1 MDRQD
6 NYSYSY
12 GYRAARTELLELP
25 MPCPALPDGFDF
37 TDPDLLQ
44 ERVPHPEFAQ
54 LRQTEP
60 VRWIVQPPRIS
71 GFDDS
76 GYWAVTRHE
85 DVKYVSTHPELFSSN
100 LNTAV
105 IRFNE
110 TISRDQIEVQK
121 LIMLNMD
128 PPEHTRVRQ
137 IVQRGFTPRA
147 IRSLEDA
154 LRNRAGSI
162 VQTAL
167 ANAAPDGSFDFVTN
181 VAVELPLQAIA
192 ELIGVPQDD
201 RSKIFDWSNK
211 MAAYDDPEY
220 AITEEIGAEA
230 AMEIVSY
237 AMNLA
242 AARKECPAKDIVS
255 QLVAAEDE
263 GNLSSD
269 EFGFF
274 VILLAVAGN
283 ETTRNAITHGM
294 HAFLTHPEQ
303 WELFKRERP
312 ETTAEEIV
320 RWATPVVSFQRTAT
334 QDTEIGGVKIK
345 EGDRVGIFYSSANND
360 PEVFDE
366 PHRFDI
372 TRDPNPHLGFGGGG
386 PHFCLG
392 KSLAVLEINLIFN
405 AIADALPDLRLVSD
419 PRRLRSAWLN
429 GVKELQ
435 VSTG

>member
-1 MDRQD
+1 
-6 NYSYSY
+6 
-12 GYRAARTELLELP
+12 

-60 VRWIVQPPRIS
+60 VRWITQPPRIS

-110 TISRDQIEVQK
+110 SISRDQIEVQK
-121 LIMLNMD
+121 MIMLNMD

-162 VQTAL
+162 VETAR

-334 QDTEIGGVKIK
+334 QDTELGEAKIK
-345 EGDRVGIFYSSANND
+345 KGDRVGIFYSSANND

-366 PHRFDI
+366 PLRFDI

>member
-1 MDRQD
+1 
-6 NYSYSY
+6 
-12 GYRAARTELLELP
+12 

-60 VRWIVQPPRIS
+60 VRWIAQPPRIS

-76 GYWAVTRHE
+76 GYWAVTRHA

-154 LRNRAGSI
+154 LRNRASSI
-162 VQTAL
+162 VETAL
-167 ANAAPDGSFDFVTN
+167 ANAAADGSFDFVTN

-201 RSKIFDWSNK
+201 RTKIFDWSNK

-220 AITEEIGAEA
+220 AITEEVGAEA

-334 QDTEIGGVKIK
+334 QDTEIGDAKIK
-345 EGDRVGIFYSSANND
+345 QGDRVGIFYSSANND
-360 PEVFDE
+360 PEVFDDPLE
-366 PHRFDI
+366 FDI

>member
-1 MDRQD
+1 
-6 NYSYSY
+6 
-12 GYRAARTELLELP
+12 
-25 MPCPALPDGFDF
+25 MPCPALPEGFDL

-44 ERVPHPEFAQ
+44 DRVPFPEFAQ

-60 VRWIVQPPRIS
+60 VRWVAQPTGIS
-71 GFDDS
+71 GFEDS
-76 GYWAVTRHE
+76 GYWAVTRHA
-85 DVKYVSTHPELFSSN
+85 DVKYVSTRPELFSSN

-110 TISRDQIEVQK
+110 SISRDQIEVQK

-154 LRNRAGSI
+154 LRNRAASI
-162 VQTAL
+162 VETAL

-201 RSKIFDWSNK
+201 RTKIFDWSNK

-220 AITEEIGAEA
+220 AITEEVGAEA

-294 HAFLTHPEQ
+294 HAFLTNPDQ

-312 ETTAEEIV
+312 QTTAEEIV

-334 QDTEIGGVKIK
+334 QDTELGGAQIK
-345 EGDRVGIFYSSANND
+345 KGDRVGIFYSSANHD
-360 PEVFDE
+360 PDVFDRPDE
-366 PHRFDI
+366 FDI

-392 KSLAVLEINLIFN
+392 KSLATLEINLIFN
-405 AIADALPDLRLVSD
+405 AVADAMPDLRLTGD

>member
-1 MDRQD
+1 MR
-6 NYSYSY
+6 
-12 GYRAARTELLELP
+12 
-25 MPCPALPDGFDF
+25 CPQLPDGFDF

-44 ERVPHPEFAQ
+44 ARVPHPEFA
-54 LRQTEP
+54 LMRRTAP
-60 VRWIVQPPRIS
+60 VWWCAQPANIS
-71 GFDDS
+71 GFGDE
-76 GYWAVTRHE
+76 GYWAVTRHA

-100 LNTAV
+100 TNTAV

-147 IRSLEDA
+147 VRSLEQA
-154 LRNRAGSI
+154 LRARARSI
-162 VQTAL
+162 VETAH
-167 ANAAPDGSFDFVTN
+167 ATAAGADGSFDFVTN
-181 VAVELPLQAIA
+181 IAVELPLQAIA
-192 ELIGVPQDD
+192 ELIGVPQED

-220 AITEEIGAEA
+220 AITEEVGAEA
-230 AMEIVSY
+230 AMEIVAYS
-237 AMNLA
+237 MNLA
-242 AARKECPAKDIVS
+242 AARKECPAQDIVS
-255 QLVAAEDE
+255 QLVAAEGE

-283 ETTRNAITHGM
+283 ETTRNAISHGM

-303 WELFKRERP
+303 WELYKRERP
-312 ETTAEEIV
+312 KTTAEEIV

-334 QDTEIGGVKIK
+334 QDLELGGQRIRKG
-345 EGDRVGIFYSSANND
+345 ERVGLFYSSANND
-360 PEVFDE
+360 PEVFDAPE
-366 PHRFDI
+366 AFDI

-392 KSLAVLEINLIFN
+392 KSLAVMEIDLIFN
-405 AIADALPDLRLVSD
+405 AIADVLPDLRLLED

-429 GVKELQ
+429 GIKQLQ
-435 VSTG
+435 VSASAVS

>member
-1 MDRQD
+1 
-6 NYSYSY
+6 
-12 GYRAARTELLELP
+12 

-44 ERVPHPEFAQ
+44 HRVPHPEFAQ
-54 LRQTEP
+54 LRQSEP
-60 VRWIVQPPRIS
+60 VRWIQQETGIS

-76 GYWAVTRHE
+76 GYWAVTRHA
-85 DVKYVSTHPELFSSN
+85 DVKYVSTHPEIYSSN
-100 LNTAV
+100 INTAV
-105 IRFNE
+105 IRFNSSIE
-110 TISRDQIEVQK
+110 RDQIEVQK
-121 LIMLNMD
+121 MIMLNMD

-147 IRSLEDA
+147 IRSLEEK
-154 LRNRAGSI
+154 LRSRAGDI
-162 VQTAL
+162 VAKAVQQAG
-167 ANAAPDGSFDFVTN
+167 PDGSFDFVTN

-192 ELIGVPQDD
+192 ELIGIEQKD
-201 RSKIFDWSNK
+201 RSKVFDWSNK
-211 MAAYDDPEY
+211 MVAYDDPEY

-230 AMEIVSY
+230 AMEIVGY

-242 AARKECPAKDIVS
+242 ADRKKCPAKDIVS

-294 HAFLTHPEQ
+294 HAFLTHPDQ
-303 WELFKRERP
+303 WELYKRERP
-312 ETTAEEIV
+312 STTAEEIV

-334 QDTEIGGVKIK
+334 QDTELGGQKIK
-345 EGDRVGIFYSSANND
+345 AGDRVGLFYSSANHD
-360 PEVFDE
+360 PEVFENPDT
-366 PHRFDI
+366 FDI

-392 KSLAVLEINLIFN
+392 KSLAILEIDLIFN
-405 AIADALPDLRLVSD
+405 ALADAAPDLRLAGD
-419 PRRLRSAWLN
+419 PRRLRAAWLN

-435 VSTG
+435 VASAGAPTAGT

>member
-1 MDRQD
+1 
-6 NYSYSY
+6 
-12 GYRAARTELLELP
+12 
-25 MPCPALPDGFDF
+25 MPCPALPEGFDF
-37 TDPDLLQ
+37 TDPDLLK
-44 ERVPHPEFAQ
+44 ERVPFPEFAQ
-54 LRQTEP
+54 LRQTAP
-60 VRWIVQPPRIS
+60 VWWCAQPRGIT
-71 GFDDS
+71 GFDDE
-76 GYWAVTRHE
+76 GYWAVTRHA

-100 LNTAV
+100 TNTAV

-110 TISRDQIEVQK
+110 RISRDQIEAQK

-147 IRSLEDA
+147 IRSLEAA
-154 LRNRAGSI
+154 LRSRARTI
-162 VQTAL
+162 VETAI
-167 ANAAPDGSFDFVTN
+167 ANAGADGSFDFVN
-181 VAVELPLQAIA
+181 NIAVELPLQAIA
-192 ELIGVPQDD
+192 ELIGVPQQD
-201 RSKIFDWSNK
+201 RAKIFDWSNK

-220 AITEEIGAEA
+220 AITEEVGTEA
-230 AMEIVSY
+230 AMEIVLY

-242 AARKECPAKDIVS
+242 AARKECPAHDIVT
-255 QLVAAEDE
+255 QLVAAEGE

-303 WELFKRERP
+303 WELYKRERP
-312 ETTAEEIV
+312 RTAAEEIV

-334 QDTEIGGVKIK
+334 QDTELGGQKIRA
-345 EGDRVGIFYSSANND
+345 GDRVGMFYSSANHD
-360 PEVFDE
+360 PEVFED
-366 PHRFDI
+366 PGRFDV

-392 KSLAVLEINLIFN
+392 KSLAVLEIDLIFN
-405 AIADALPDLRLVSD
+405 AIADALPDLRLTGD

-429 GVKELQ
+429 GVKELR
-435 VSTG
+435 VGRG

>member
-1 MDRQD
+1 MR
-6 NYSYSY
+6 
-12 GYRAARTELLELP
+12 
-25 MPCPALPDGFDF
+25 CPHLPDGFDF

-44 ERVPHPEFAQ
+44 DRVPHPEFA
-54 LRQTEP
+54 LMRETAP
-60 VRWIVQPPRIS
+60 VWWCTQPPNIS
-71 GFDDS
+71 GFGDE
-76 GYWAVTRHE
+76 GYWVVTRHA

-100 LNTAV
+100 TNTAV

-110 TISRDQIEVQK
+110 TISRDQIDVQK

-147 IRSLEDA
+147 VRSLEAA
-154 LRNRAGSI
+154 LRSRARSI
-162 VQTAL
+162 VETAL
-167 ANAAPDGSFDFVTN
+167 ASADADGSFDFVTN
-181 VAVELPLQAIA
+181 IAVELPLQAIA

-220 AITEEIGAEA
+220 AITEEVGAEA
-230 AMEIVSY
+230 AMEIVAYS
-237 AMNLA
+237 MNLA
-242 AARKECPAKDIVS
+242 AARKECPAQDIVT
-255 QLVAAEDE
+255 QLVAAEGE

-283 ETTRNAITHGM
+283 ETTRNAISHGM

-303 WELFKRERP
+303 WELYKRERP
-312 ETTAEEIV
+312 KTTAEEIV

-334 QDTEIGGVKIK
+334 QDVELGGQRIRKG
-345 EGDRVGIFYSSANND
+345 ERVGLFYSSANND
-360 PEVFDE
+360 PEVFASPE
-366 PHRFDI
+366 AFDI

-392 KSLAVLEINLIFN
+392 KSLAVMEIDLIFN
-405 AIADALPDLRLVSD
+405 AVADVLPDLRLLED

-429 GVKELQ
+429 GIKQLQ
-435 VSTG
+435 VTTAAEA

>member
-1 MDRQD
+1 MR
-6 NYSYSY
+6 
-12 GYRAARTELLELP
+12 
-25 MPCPALPDGFDF
+25 CPHLPDGFDF

-44 ERVPHPEFAQ
+44 SRVPHPEFAQ
-54 LRQTEP
+54 LRQTAP
-60 VRWIVQPPRIS
+60 VWWCAQPAGIS
-71 GFDDS
+71 GFQDE
-76 GYWAVTRHE
+76 GYWAVTRHA

-100 LNTAV
+100 TNTAV

-110 TISRDQIEVQK
+110 SISREQIDVQK

-147 IRSLEDA
+147 IRSLEA
-154 LRNRAGSI
+154 TLRARARSI
-162 VQTAL
+162 VDAAL
-167 ANAAPDGSFDFVTN
+167 SEANKNNGAFDFVTN
-181 VAVELPLQAIA
+181 IAVELPLQAIA
-192 ELIGVPQDD
+192 ELIGVPQED
-201 RSKIFDWSNK
+201 RTKIFDWSNK

-230 AMEIVSY
+230 AMELVSY

-255 QLVAAEDE
+255 QLVAAEGE
-263 GNLSSD
+263 GNLLSD

-283 ETTRNAITHGM
+283 ETTRNAISHGM
-294 HAFLTHPEQ
+294 HAFLTHPDQ
-303 WELFKRERP
+303 WELYKRERP
-312 ETTAEEIV
+312 DTAAEEIV
-320 RWATPVVSFQRTAT
+320 RWATPVVAFQRTAT
-334 QDTEIGGVKIK
+334 QDTELGGQKIK

-360 PEVFDE
+360 PEVFEDPE
-366 PHRFDI
+366 RFDI

-405 AIADALPDLRLVSD
+405 AVADVLPDLRLAGD

-429 GVKELQ
+429 GIKGLQ
-435 VSTG
+435 VTRS

>member
-1 MDRQD
+1 
-6 NYSYSY
+6 
-12 GYRAARTELLELP
+12 

-44 ERVPHPEFAQ
+44 HRVPHPEFAQ
-54 LRQTEP
+54 LRQSEP
-60 VRWIVQPPRIS
+60 VRWIQQETGIS

-76 GYWAVTRHE
+76 GYWAVTRHA
-85 DVKYVSTHPELFSSN
+85 DVKYVSTHPEIYSSN
-100 LNTAV
+100 INTAV
-105 IRFNE
+105 IRFNSSIE
-110 TISRDQIEVQK
+110 RDQIEVQK
-121 LIMLNMD
+121 MIMLNMD

-147 IRSLEDA
+147 IRSLEEK
-154 LRNRAGSI
+154 LRSRAGDI
-162 VQTAL
+162 VAKAVQQAG
-167 ANAAPDGSFDFVTN
+167 PDGSFDFVTN

-192 ELIGVPQDD
+192 ELIGIEQKD
-201 RSKIFDWSNK
+201 RSKVFDWSNK
-211 MAAYDDPEY
+211 MVAYDDPEY

-230 AMEIVSY
+230 AMEIVGY

-242 AARKECPAKDIVS
+242 ADRKKCPAKDIVS

-294 HAFLTHPEQ
+294 HAFLTHPDQ
-303 WELFKRERP
+303 WELYKRERP
-312 ETTAEEIV
+312 STTAEEIV

-334 QDTEIGGVKIK
+334 QDTELGGQKIK
-345 EGDRVGIFYSSANND
+345 AGDRVGLFYSSANHD
-360 PEVFDE
+360 PEVFENPDT
-366 PHRFDI
+366 FDI
-372 TRDPNPHLGFGGGG
+372 NRDPNPHLGFGGGG

-392 KSLAVLEINLIFN
+392 KSLAILEIDLIFN
-405 AIADALPDLRLVSD
+405 ALADAAPDLRLAGD
-419 PRRLRSAWLN
+419 PRRLRAAWLN

-435 VSTG
+435 VASAGAPTAGT